1 MRMNKNDDF
10 YNPVETFEIDY
21 VDRKFLLS
29 LLNER
34 KRDLSLIQ
42 LNPRANLSES
52 QQVEYIR
59 QMMMIE
65 NLIEKF
71 DTENK
76 YEQ

>member
-1 MRMNKNDDF
+1 MNKSDDF

-21 VDRKFLLS
+21 FDRKFLLT

-34 KRDLSLIQ
+34 KKDLSLIQ

-71 DTENK
+71 DTENIRK
-76 YEQ
+76 DI